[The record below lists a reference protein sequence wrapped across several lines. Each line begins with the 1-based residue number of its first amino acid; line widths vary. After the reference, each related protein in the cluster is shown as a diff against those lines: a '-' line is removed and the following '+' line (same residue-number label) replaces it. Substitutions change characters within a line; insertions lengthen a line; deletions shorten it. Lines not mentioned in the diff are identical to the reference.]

1 MSTSRFLFRVVLPV
15 GAVLAGVLAFSVL
28 VFFWAARGADQIS
41 IDSQTS
47 LLATATRQRVEAV
60 SKEQKSVAVWD
71 DAFNNIQKTFDLKWT
86 HSNFGAWMFEYF
98 GHNLT
103 YILDQYDQPMYASSE
118 GSIVEVRDYRRV
130 RDSLGSL
137 VGEVRARSNARLTAA
152 PVEGEDPP
160 AFATSARVVV
170 VDGRPSVVA
179 AMTIVPEDD
188 ALRGGAAPYLL
199 VSVKYLDRSFLDAL
213 VRDYQLSDA
222 HFETER
228 PAAAGATAVPLLG
241 ADGTPLSYLVWTPFL
256 PGTLILERVV
266 VGFALAILAIL
277 ALTCAVLANLWRKS
291 GQLVASR
298 EEAQALATQSLELAS
313 RDALTQLVNR
323 RVLFETA
330 QAWLAT
336 CSEGHGVALHYVDL
350 DDFKGVNDRFGHAAG
365 DAFLREI
372 GERLTAF
379 APEAACVARQGGDEF
394 AILVRNVAS
403 TGEVDLL
410 AARLT
415 AALRVPV
422 EIGALHVAASGSVGS
437 ACSFDAGLDG
447 SELFRQADVAL
458 FEAKKV
464 PGGGRRMFDASMG
477 DHARRERQLRDE
489 LAVAIDEDRITL
501 AYQPIVDRDGR
512 PVAVEALARWTRE
525 DGSAVPPTEFVPIA
539 EAHGLIGR
547 LSDRVL
553 AAAARDAAGWPD
565 VRVCVNVAPSD
576 LVDPLFVHRVEE
588 ALRLAGLA
596 PERLVLE
603 VTETALRERT
613 DTAARALRHLRTTGV
628 TIAVDDFGTGFSN
641 VSRLGELPVD
651 IVKIDRS
658 IVVAAAQGSAGPAV
672 LASIVA
678 LGQAFGLRVIVEGVE
693 RPAQRDAV
701 LRAGCDMLQGF
712 LIAPPLPAARIAEML
727 ASGEL
732 LNRPVPLSLV
742 RAADERGAPPK
753 G

>member
-15 GAVLAGVLAFSVL
+15 GVVLAGVLAFSVL
-28 VFFWAARGADQIS
+28 VFFWAVRGADQIS
-41 IDSQTS
+41 IDSETS
-47 LLATATRQRVEAV
+47 LLVTATRQRVEEV
-60 SKEQKSVAVWD
+60 SNEQKSVAIWD
-71 DAFNNIQKTFDLKWT
+71 ESFNNIQKTFDLTWT

-103 YILDQYDQPMYASSE
+103 YILDEYDQPIYASSE

-130 RDSLGSL
+130 RESLGPL
-137 VGEVRARSNARLTAA
+137 VGEVRARSNARLTDA
-152 PVEGEDPP
+152 PTEGADPP

-213 VRDYQLSDA
+213 VRDYQLTDA

-228 PAAAGATAVPLLG
+228 PTAPETPAVPLLG

-256 PGTLILERVV
+256 PGTLILERVM
-266 VGFALAILAIL
+266 VGFALAIVAIL

-298 EEAQALATQSLELAS
+298 EEAQAQAARSIELANH
-313 RDALTQLVNR
+313 DALTQLVNR

-365 DAFLREI
+365 DDFLREI
-372 GERLTAF
+372 GARLTAF

-403 TGEVDLL
+403 FGEVDLL

-422 EIGALHVAASGSVGS
+422 EIGALQVAASGSVGS
-437 ACSFDAGLDG
+437 ACSFDAGLDA
-447 SELFRQADVAL
+447 SELLRRADVAL

-464 PGGGRRMFDASMG
+464 PGGGRRVFDEAMG
-477 DHARRERQLRDE
+477 ELARRERQLRDA
-489 LAVAIDEDRITL
+489 LATAIDEDRIAL

-525 DGSAVPPTEFVPIA
+525 DGSAGPPTEFIPIA
-539 EAHGLIGR
+539 QAHGLIGR

-553 AAAARDAAGWPD
+553 AAATRDAAGWPD

-576 LVDPLFVHRVEE
+576 LVDPLFVRRVEE
-588 ALRLAGLA
+588 ALRLSGLA
-596 PERLVLE
+596 PDRLVLE
-603 VTETALRERT
+603 VTEMALRERT
-613 DTAARALRHLRTTGV
+613 DTAARALRHLRATGV

-641 VSRLGELPVD
+641 VARLGELPVD
-651 IVKIDRS
+651 VIKIDRS
-658 IVVAAAQGSAGPAV
+658 IVVAAARGAAGPAV
-672 LASIVA
+672 LASIVS
-678 LGQAFGLRVIVEGVE
+678 LGQAFGLRVVAEGVE
-693 RPAQRDAV
+693 RPAQREAV

-712 LIAPPLPAARIAEML
+712 LIAPPLPAARITEML

-732 LNRPVPLSLV
+732 LNRPIPLSVV
-742 RAADERGAPPK
+742 RPAEERGAAPK